1 MLPKIA
7 ISQMHRNT
15 IINFPQLSLSH
26 SFFLYRT
33 HTFSLSLSFLQLRQ
47 TEHWQ
52 MQPWGAHQSIQ
63 ALPGVLSASLQVQEA
78 GRKALLHRAGCSRR
92 GVDVGVFRR
101 RDNMLNNARQ
111 LRTTLKQQQTM
122 LIYFVHFHFLYIK
135 SSNCFFTISIFL

>member
-15 IINFPQLSLSH
+15 IINFPQLRLSLSFFLSLSH
-26 SFFLYRT
+26 SHF
-33 HTFSLSLSFLQLRQ
+33 LSFLQLRQ